1 MLSVGIYYTKSS
13 SLSALSEVPTPK
25 AQVAIPQGFH
35 GCRRGHLPTPE
46 TAFAPLLQCHLK
58 GCCLLPALSPSCDP
72 SSPVHLHGP
81 MHLQKGFSR
90 AGEARL
96 KMGNFLKVSLENSLT
111 TPYHK
116 KIMTAPIFN
125 SHHPSVPTF
134 LPSLIL
140 YLFCPVPTA
149 SHIHHPWI
157 HYLCSAEI
165 YHPSGTE
172 HNPILQQAYKNFPL
186 TKASRLTE
194 IMQNSDNRLEF
205 FLHSISCH

>member
-1 MLSVGIYYTKSS
+1 MLSVGIYYSKSS
-13 SLSALSEVPTPK
+13 SLSTFSEVPTPK

-46 TAFAPLLQCHLK
+46 TVFAPPLQCHLK
-58 GCCLLPALSPSCDP
+58 GCCMLPALPLSCDP
-72 SSPVHLHGP
+72 SSSVHLHGP

-116 KIMTAPIFN
+116 KITTAPIFN
-125 SHHPSVPTF
+125 SHNPSVPTF

-140 YLFCPVPTA
+140 YLFCPVPIA
-149 SHIHHPWI
+149 SHIHHSRI
-157 HYLCSAEI
+157 RYLFCRDI
-165 YHPSGTE
+165 P
-172 HNPILQQAYKNFPL
+172 PIWDRA
-186 TKASRLTE
+186 
-194 IMQNSDNRLEF
+194 
-205 FLHSISCH
+205 